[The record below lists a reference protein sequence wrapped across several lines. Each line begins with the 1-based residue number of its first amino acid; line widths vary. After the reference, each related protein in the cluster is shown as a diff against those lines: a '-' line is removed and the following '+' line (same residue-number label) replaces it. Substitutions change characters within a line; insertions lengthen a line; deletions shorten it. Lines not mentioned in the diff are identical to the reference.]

1 MFYLF
6 ILQQFLEPEFF
17 HYLIFQS
24 HFFISVAE
32 NYPVASSEVKSESVA
47 SLQPQASVSSIPTG
61 SPGPKRSGTTGNT
74 LKKWLTSPVRRL
86 SHGKGDN
93 ANAKKPTGKQRK
105 RDGRKSVDLGP
116 QHEDSTEEVGTD
128 TRHCRG
134 QVRIQPRGATDTDTD
149 RQQSR
154 STDRQTG
161 RQET

>member
-1 MFYLF
+1 M
-6 ILQQFLEPEFF
+6 
-17 HYLIFQS
+17 
-24 HFFISVAE
+24 
-32 NYPVASSEVKSESVA
+32 
-47 SLQPQASVSSIPTG
+47 QPQASVSSIPTG

-128 TRHCRG
+128 TTHSRG
-134 QVRIQPRGATDTDTD
+134 QVRKQPRGDADTDSRLGLHV
-149 RQQSR
+149 RQ
-154 STDRQTG
+154 TARQTG
-161 RQET
+161 RQLANSQAGHRGGHCTLYLHFIAF

>member
-1 MFYLF
+1 MFR
-6 ILQQFLEPEFF
+6 
-17 HYLIFQS
+17 YLISQS
-24 HFFISVAE
+24 LFFSDISFVCVAE
-32 NYPVASSEVKSESVA
+32 NYPVPSSEVKSESVA

-116 QHEDSTEEVGTD
+116 QHEDSTEEVLTRD
-128 TRHCRG
+128 T
-134 QVRIQPRGATDTDTD
+134 VED
-149 RQQSR
+149 RSGN
-154 STDRQTG
+154 SLGEALTHSA
-161 RQET
+161 E